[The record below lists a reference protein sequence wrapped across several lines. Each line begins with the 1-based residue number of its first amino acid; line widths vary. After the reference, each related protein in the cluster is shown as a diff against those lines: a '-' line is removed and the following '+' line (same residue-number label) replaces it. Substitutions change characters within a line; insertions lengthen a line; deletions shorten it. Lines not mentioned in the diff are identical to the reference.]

1 MEDMADLGGMEV
13 GEAMGG
19 MRLQDITVVMVAKV
33 ETAVV
38 RGMVGGEAMEGMDNP
53 RNISS
58 GLN

>member
-1 MEDMADLGGMEV
+1 MADL
-13 GEAMGG
+13 EAMEDGVAMEG

-38 RGMVGGEAMEGMDNP
+38 RGMVGEGAMEGMDNS
-53 RNISS
+53 RNNSA